1 MHQHDIETPTIS
13 MYPRWVLDGAPLS
26 ALEDRHEVRAD
37 VVALTFDDGPSQ
49 WTHAILDL
57 LAQHGG
63 HATFFA
69 LGCLASAPEGQE
81 TMRRTIAAGSE
92 IGNHTFS
99 HPSLPTIDDDAI
111 REELERG
118 GAAIEDALGTPLRYW
133 RPPFFHVD
141 ERVRAAAAP
150 FGLQEVGCSMMP
162 WDWEWDAERSA
173 SFVLE
178 RLQPG
183 SIVCMHD
190 GRPPDEAP
198 ELSAPTREQSVAAVG
213 MILEEMSERGLRS
226 VTISELLAA

>member
-1 MHQHDIETPTIS
+1 MT
-13 MYPRWVLDGAPLS
+13 
-26 ALEDRHEVRAD
+26 ALENRHELTAD
-37 VVALTFDDGPSQ
+37 VVALTFDDGPSA
-49 WTHAILDL
+49 WTAGMLDL
-57 LAQHGG
+57 LEHHGG

-69 LGCLASAPEGQE
+69 LGCLATNPGGQE
-81 TMRRTIAAGSE
+81 TLRRVIAAGCE
-92 IGNHTFS
+92 VGNHTFS
-99 HPSLPTIDDDAI
+99 HPSLPTLDDVAI
-111 REELERG
+111 RDELERG
-118 GAAIEDALGTPLRYW
+118 GTAIEDALGTTLRYW
-133 RPPFFHVD
+133 RPPYFHVD

-162 WDWEWDAERSA
+162 WDWEWDADRSS

-190 GRPPDEAP
+190 GRPPDEPA

-213 MILEEMSERGLRS
+213 MILEAMSERGLRS